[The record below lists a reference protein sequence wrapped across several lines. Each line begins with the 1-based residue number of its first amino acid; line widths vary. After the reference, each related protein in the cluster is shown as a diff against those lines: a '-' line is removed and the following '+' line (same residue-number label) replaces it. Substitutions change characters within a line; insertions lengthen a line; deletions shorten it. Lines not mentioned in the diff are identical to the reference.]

1 MMIER
6 RTNMRNVAIR
16 EQAKSNGV
24 RFWEIAEVMGVSEAT
39 VTRMLRR
46 ELPETEQ
53 RKILKI
59 VADLARRKE
68 AEANENAGN

>member
-1 MMIER
+1 
-6 RTNMRNVAIR
+6 MRNCAIR

-24 RFWEIAEVMGVSEAT
+24 RLWEIAEVMGVSEAT

-46 ELPETEQ
+46 ELPEAEQ
-53 RKILKI
+53 RKILNI

-68 AEANENAGN
+68 AEAHENAGN

>member
-1 MMIER
+1 
-6 RTNMRNVAIR
+6 MRNVAIR

>member
-1 MMIER
+1 
-6 RTNMRNVAIR
+6 MRNSAIR

-53 RKILKI
+53 RKILNI

-68 AEANENAGN
+68 AEAHENAGN